1 MFETVFNDLIIL
13 FCFLILG
20 YILREVI
27 KPLQKLFIPASV
39 IGGVLALVAG
49 PQILGLIELP
59 ESFASMASP
68 MIVLVMTAM
77 FMGTTISK
85 SSISSYAGAANVSVM
100 MYFSQVLV
108 GLLAG
113 LVLSAV
119 WKGMPE
125 HWGLLGVFAFYG
137 GHGTAASG
145 GAMFEEYGLTGMI
158 DLGIVFAT
166 IGLVAAMVGGIFI
179 INIAARRGWTAGGGI
194 DEKDATLYGG
204 VIPKEK
210 QRSIGSEN
218 VSGSGISA
226 LGLQLGIL
234 LVSIWLGN
242 SLFQLVGK
250 AVPFVLQFPSFLY
263 GMVGAMI
270 VWFVM
275 RKTHLDGY
283 VDKKSIGTISN
294 FALDICVTSAVA
306 TLNLEVVSTYWAPI
320 VIFSAIM
327 ILLTAFIALFFGK
340 RWVNRDWF
348 ECMIIIYGQCTGSS
362 TTGIALGRCVDPEG
376 KTSAFESFGV
386 AAGLTGPLASVM
398 VATLPIVCMQS
409 DWIVIGI
416 AAAVVVANLIIGE
429 GIIRRH
435 RAKQ

>member
-1 MFETVFNDLIIL
+1 MFGTIFNDLTVL
-13 FCFLILG
+13 FCFLMVG

-39 IGGVLALVAG
+39 IGGVVALVVG
-49 PQILGLIELP
+49 PQVLGLVTLP
-59 ESFASMASP
+59 ESLPSMASP

-85 SSISSYAGAANVSVM
+85 KSISSYAGAANVSVM
-100 MYFSQVLV
+100 MYFAQVLV
-108 GLLAG
+108 GLLVG
-113 LVLSAV
+113 ILFCGI
-119 WKGMPE
+119 WDEMPA

-145 GAMFEEYGLTGMI
+145 GAMFEEYGLTGML

-179 INIAARRGWTAGGGI
+179 INIAARKGWTAAAKL
-194 DEKDATLYGG
+194 DAKDATLYGG

-210 QRSIGSEN
+210 QKPVGFEN

-226 LGLQLGIL
+226 MALQLGL
-234 LVSIWLGN
+234 LMASIWLGN
-242 SLFQLVGK
+242 KLFALIGTVI
-250 AVPFVLQFPSFLY
+250 PFVLKFPSFLY
-263 GMVGAMI
+263 GMVGSMI
-270 VWFVM
+270 VWTLL

-306 TLNLEVVSTYWAPI
+306 TLNLKVVASYWVPI
-320 VIFSAIM
+320 VLFSAIM
-327 ILLTAFIALFFGK
+327 ILLTAFVALFFGK

-348 ECMIIIYGQCTGSS
+348 ECMIIVYGQSTGSS
-362 TTGIALGRCVDPEG
+362 TTGIALGRCVDPNGE
-376 KTSAFESFGV
+376 TSCYESFGV
-386 AAGLTGPLASVM
+386 AAGLTGPLASIM
-398 VATLPIVCMQS
+398 VATLPILCMQS

-416 AAAVVVANLIIGE
+416 AAAVVVVNLILGE
-429 GIIRRH
+429 FVIRKR
-435 RAKQ
+435 K